1 MQTTSTQ
8 DGTNPSSPKSVDTS
22 STKIKLMPD
31 IDLEK
36 IKSFFSENI
45 TKVSSE
51 TIGWL
56 AVVFMHS
63 ATLPSILGLI
73 FGVSDRLPSLDVVL
87 FLWTGLILLFI
98 RALINRDML
107 NIITIGVGFIMQAG
121 LLGFLVFK

>member
-1 MQTTSTQ
+1 MPTTSTQ
-8 DGTNPSSPKSVDTS
+8 DGTNQESLKSVATF
-22 STKIKLMPD
+22 STERKWTL
-31 IDLEK
+31 DLES
-36 IKSFFSENI
+36 IKQYFNDHA
-45 TKVSSE
+45 TKFSSE

-73 FGVSDRLPSLDVVL
+73 FGVSDRLPSLDVVT
-87 FLWTGLILLFI
+87 FLWTGLILMYV

-107 NIITIGVGFIMQAG
+107 NIITIGVGFIIQAG